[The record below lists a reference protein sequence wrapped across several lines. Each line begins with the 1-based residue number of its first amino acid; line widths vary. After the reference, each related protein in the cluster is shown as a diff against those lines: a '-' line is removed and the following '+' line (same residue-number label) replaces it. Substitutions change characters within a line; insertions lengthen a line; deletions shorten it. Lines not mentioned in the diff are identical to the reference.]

1 MMRERMFSEVI
12 LTLLMSVSGQRPS
25 KRLVTHEHFA
35 ILTELHTSIIEQDL
49 S

>member
-1 MMRERMFSEVI
+1 MMRERRFSEVI

-25 KRLVTHEHFA
+25 KRLVTYEHFVLL
-35 ILTELHTSIIEQDL
+35 IELHTSIIEQDL